1 MENVKISKDVFIIL
15 QHFIEQY
22 IVKLFYNANF
32 LAIHSGR
39 VKLISTDIAFISYL
53 FNDSKNPYNNVI
65 NDNLILT
72 TNEMQE
78 DNILEE
84 YTISN
89 SNSSNHLSSE
99 ITDQDSNDS
108 E

>member
-1 MENVKISKDVFIIL
+1 M
-15 QHFIEQY
+15 
-22 IVKLFYNANF
+22 
-32 LAIHSGR
+32 
-39 VKLISTDIAFISYL
+39 KLISTDIAFISYL

-72 TNEMQE
+72 TNEIQE